1 MSHLGGRERAPT
13 GPLLGI
19 AGGEGRGS
27 GERRGWCQAVAGTGA
42 GGGGAG
48 RGSGR
53 GRARWLGAGRSPA
66 GARRAPG
73 LRPGRGSCVPPCRD
87 GAWGPRP
94 ARTVGCGRRDLEG
107 EFRRGLCR
115 EHGAP
120 SPAGAPSRFLCK
132 QEASAFSRCPGP
144 CGQAAGPPA
153 SHFLQVAVVVCP
165 LRRGLGARA
174 CPARAALCS
183 VAAHAALRGR
193 LCRPPASPVCTP
205 LSPQGV
211 DQNAKPLIIGPE
223 EDYDPGCLNS
233 EVAVPALLFLAL
245 RWHQLLAARSSLAAS
260 GWGGVGRKPWPG
272 RPGADSLRAAA
283 SVSLPE

>member
-1 MSHLGGRERAPT
+1 MSSGGGCAENT
-13 GPLLGI
+13 GPP
-19 AGGEGRGS
+19 AR
-27 GERRGWCQAVAGTGA
+27 QAPRVLTLPAGT
-42 GGGGAG
+42 
-48 RGSGR
+48 
-53 GRARWLGAGRSPA
+53 
-66 GARRAPG
+66 
-73 LRPGRGSCVPPCRD
+73 
-87 GAWGPRP
+87 
-94 ARTVGCGRRDLEG
+94 
-107 EFRRGLCR
+107 
-115 EHGAP
+115 
-120 SPAGAPSRFLCK
+120 PSRFLCK

-283 SVSLPE
+283 SVSLPERRRLPGPREAEVAAGPPGGVPALPLLAGGPRAPGASAASACPERPLVLGPPLPRAHGPRWAPRDTG